1 MEHKK
6 TLNLKDSVSI
16 VAGSMIGCGIFIVSS
31 DIARQTNSAILL
43 LCVWLLAGL
52 MTLSGALSY
61 AELASAFSD
70 EGGQYVY
77 LKKIFNKKLAFLYGW
92 TLFLVIQTGTIAA
105 VTVAFAKFLGFVIP
119 FFADGNVL
127 FSIQNWNFTTQQL
140 LAILTV
146 SLITF
151 INSKG
156 IEYGVLTHNIF
167 TATKILSMI
176 SIIVIGILFGINFD
190 TIVSNFAPQNNV
202 FDLSIP
208 TLNVVNTAIVGAIF
222 ASITWNNITFIA
234 KEIDKP
240 EKNIPKALIIGT
252 LLVISLYLMINTLYL
267 SVLTLPEIQNANSD
281 VVAIALI
288 QKIFANGATSII
300 SIIVA
305 ISAFGCANGMILS
318 GARVYREMAEDKL
331 FFSKM
336 ALIDKKSKVP
346 VNSLIAQGVW
356 ICILILWGSYSQLL
370 DYVIYTA
377 LIFYLITTVGIF
389 IYRKKFPQLK
399 PTFKVN
405 DLIPIFFIVTS
416 AYVILCLTIFK
427 AKYCIP
433 GLLITLLGVPMYY
446 IWRWNK
452 YRKLTRKN

>member
-43 LCVWLLAGL
+43 LCVWILAGL

-105 VTVAFAKFLGFVIP
+105 VSVAFAKFLGFVIP
-119 FFADGNVL
+119 FFADGNIL
-127 FSIQNWNFTTQQL
+127 FSIQNWHFTTQQL
-140 LAILTV
+140 LAIFTV

-190 TIVSNFAPQNNV
+190 TVVANFSAQNNI

-234 KEIDKP
+234 KEIDKS

-288 QKIFANGATSII
+288 QKIFAYGATSII
-300 SIIVA
+300 SVIVA

-356 ICILILWGSYSQLL
+356 ICFLILWGTYSQLL

-389 IYRKKFPQLK
+389 IYRKKFPELK
-399 PTFKVN
+399 PSFKVN
-405 DLIPIFFIVTS
+405 DLIPIFFI
-416 AYVILCLTIFK
+416 ILCNF
-427 AKYCIP
+427 
-433 GLLITLLGVPMYY
+433 VF
-446 IWRWNK
+446 N
-452 YRKLTRKN
+452 NF

>member
-43 LCVWLLAGL
+43 LCVWILAGL

-127 FSIQNWNFTTQQL
+127 FSIQNWDFTTQQL
-140 LAILTV
+140 LALFVV

-176 SIIVIGILFGINFD
+176 SIIVIGILFGINFE
-190 TIVSNFAPQNNV
+190 TIISNFASQNNV

-288 QKIFANGATSII
+288 QKIFTYGATPII
-300 SIIVA
+300 SVIIA

-356 ICILILWGSYSQLL
+356 ICFLILWGTYSQLL

-389 IYRKKFPQLK
+389 IYRKKFPELK
-399 PTFKVN
+399 PSFKVN
-405 DLIPIFFIVTS
+405 DLIPIFFIITS

-427 AKYCIP
+427 TKYCIP
-433 GLLITLLGVPMYY
+433 GLLITLLGLPMYY

-452 YRKLTRKN
+452 YRKLTKKN